1 MPCGRAEHAAT
12 VACVL
17 HDRVLNED
25 LDITAEQYCKRY
37 NLDPVPP
44 ALAQLE
50 GRDGVAVALPAS
62 ASVGG
67 VPGASAS
74 GFRYRVTGPPG
85 AATGTGSASGSGCAS
100 AVHAPLAEAAP
111 SSDFGAT
118 HAASA
123 SGPPPVAATVTHG
136 LGGKPLA

>member
-1 MPCGRAEHAAT
+1 MVRIPD
-12 VACVL
+12 V
-17 HDRVLNED
+17 
-25 LDITAEQYCKRY
+25 
-37 NLDPVPP
+37 
-44 ALAQLE
+44 AQLE

-67 VPGASAS
+67 VPCASAS

-100 AVHAPLAEAAP
+100 AVHAPEAAP